1 MYGLVVK
8 LTSASG
14 RRAELIEVLGG
25 ENSHNVSGCL
35 SFIVGED
42 SANEDVLWVT
52 EVWESEASHKAS
64 LKLPTSMPGLPAI
77 ETLVARHEIVAV
89 TKPVQKQSHP
99 MHREVPLRG

>member
-8 LTSASG
+8 LTSSSG

-42 SANEDVLWVT
+42 SADENVLWVT

-64 LKLPTSMPGLPAI
+64 LKLPTSMRGLSSI
-77 ETLVARHEIVAV
+77 ETLVARHEIIAV
-89 TKPVQKQSHP
+89 TMPVQKQSHP